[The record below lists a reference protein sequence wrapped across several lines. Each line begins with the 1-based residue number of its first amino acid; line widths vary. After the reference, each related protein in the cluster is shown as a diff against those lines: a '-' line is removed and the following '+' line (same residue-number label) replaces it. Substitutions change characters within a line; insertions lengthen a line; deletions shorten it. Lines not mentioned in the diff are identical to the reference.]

1 MWPWSWGV
9 ACPPAGLG
17 RAVSCSHIYS
27 ANPSSPKTKWHV
39 RPGGGSISNHPTPN
53 QTSQNSSAWL
63 KQCVLP
69 PSAVFPT
76 APGGGREDVGLQI
89 LTLGRAHAGDA
100 ARPDRESEGL
110 DHGNPFPGGS
120 RGPGPLLK
128 ACTVRFV
135 FQALLRG
142 AIPLLVHMRPPQC
155 DTSARAW
162 FLHPAPRSVF
172 PARFRIGQLGPQR
185 LHKDRRCRRLRGVRT
200 RSRPDIEPP
209 LRADMALFFL
219 ESSG

>member
-1 MWPWSWGV
+1 M
-9 ACPPAGLG
+9 
-17 RAVSCSHIYS
+17 S
-27 ANPSSPKTKWHV
+27 A
-39 RPGGGSISNHPTPN
+39 RGGGSISNHPTPN

-69 PSAVFPT
+69 PSAVFPA

-135 FQALLRG
+135 LPALFRG

-185 LHKDRRCRRLRGVRT
+185 LHKDCRCRRRRGVHVAVRTSNHPPWRICMASGLGKECAGEDLACGPRT
-200 RSRPDIEPP
+200 R
-209 LRADMALFFL
+209 
-219 ESSG
+219 